1 MLKKGALC
9 FSKGAVVK
17 MSKHKNDYFK
27 LAEQQVEYCVKAAE
41 FLEEILC
48 KYSAESLSVQRDKMH
63 EIEHDADEIHH
74 DILTCLSAEF
84 ITPIDQEDILSLIQI
99 IDDVTDA
106 LDEVVLECYM
116 FHVND
121 LPVGVPEFSNIV
133 CRCVK
138 ALYEA
143 VKELKNFKKSKTLRS
158 MLVDVNT
165 IEGEADTAYAE
176 LIHSLFS
183 KETESKKLIG
193 NKAICDCLEE
203 CCDLCEHA
211 ADIIYQIIIKNS

>member
-1 MLKKGALC
+1 MA
-9 FSKGAVVK
+9 
-17 MSKHKNDYFK
+17 KHKNDYFK

-41 FLEEILC
+41 LLEEILC
-48 KYSAESLSVQRDKMH
+48 KYSAEELSAKRGKMH
-63 EIEHDADEIHH
+63 DIEHEADEIHH
-74 DILTCLSAEF
+74 DILTRLPAEF

-116 FHVND
+116 FHIND
-121 LPVGVPEFSNIV
+121 LPSGVPEFSNIV

-138 ALYEA
+138 ALHEA
-143 VKELKNFKKSKTLRS
+143 IKELKNFKKSKILRS
-158 MLVDVNT
+158 LLVDINT

-176 LIHSLFS
+176 LIYSLFS
-183 KETESKKLIG
+183 KESETKKLVG
-193 NKAICDCLEE
+193 NKAICESLEE

-211 ADIIYQIIIKNS
+211 ADIIYQIILKNT

>member
-1 MLKKGALC
+1 MA
-9 FSKGAVVK
+9 
-17 MSKHKNDYFK
+17 KHKNDYFK

-41 FLEEILC
+41 LLEEILC
-48 KYSAESLSVQRDKMH
+48 KYSSEELSAKRGKMH
-63 EIEHDADEIHH
+63 DIEHDADEIHH
-74 DILTCLSAEF
+74 DILTRLSAEF

-116 FHVND
+116 FHITD
-121 LPVGVPEFSNIV
+121 LPSGVPEFSNIV

-138 ALYEA
+138 ALHEA
-143 VKELKNFKKSKTLRS
+143 IKELKNFKKSKILRS
-158 MLVDVNT
+158 LLVDINT

-176 LIHSLFS
+176 LIYSLFS
-183 KETESKKLIG
+183 EESDPKKLVG
-193 NKAICDCLEE
+193 NKAICECLEE

-211 ADIIYQIIIKNS
+211 ADIIYQIILKNT

>member
-1 MLKKGALC
+1 MI
-9 FSKGAVVK
+9 K
-17 MSKHKNDYFK
+17 MAKHKNDYFK

-41 FLEEILC
+41 LLEEILC
-48 KYSAESLSVQRDKMH
+48 KYSAEELSVKRGKMH
-63 EIEHDADEIHH
+63 DIEHEADEIHH
-74 DILTCLSAEF
+74 DILTRLSAEF

-116 FHVND
+116 FHIND
-121 LPVGVPEFSNIV
+121 LPSGVPEFSNIV

-138 ALYEA
+138 ALHEA
-143 VKELKNFKKSKTLRS
+143 IKELKNFKKSKILRS
-158 MLVDVNT
+158 LLVDINT

-176 LIHSLFS
+176 LIYSLFS
-183 KETESKKLIG
+183 EESETKKLVG
-193 NKAICDCLEE
+193 NKAICESLED

-211 ADIIYQIIIKNS
+211 ADIIYQIILKNT

>member
-1 MLKKGALC
+1 MA
-9 FSKGAVVK
+9 
-17 MSKHKNDYFK
+17 KHKNDYFK

-41 FLEEILC
+41 LLEEILC
-48 KYSAESLSVQRDKMH
+48 KYSAEELSAKRGKMH
-63 EIEHDADEIHH
+63 DIEHEADEIHH
-74 DILTCLSAEF
+74 DILTRLSAEF

-116 FHVND
+116 FHIND
-121 LPVGVPEFSNIV
+121 LPSGVPEFSNIV

-138 ALYEA
+138 ALHEA
-143 VKELKNFKKSKTLRS
+143 IKELKNFKKSKILRS
-158 MLVDVNT
+158 LLVDIKT

-176 LIHSLFS
+176 LIYSLFS
-183 KETESKKLIG
+183 KESETKKLVG
-193 NKAICDCLEE
+193 NKAICESLEE

-211 ADIIYQIIIKNS
+211 ADIIYQIILKNT

>member
-1 MLKKGALC
+1 MA
-9 FSKGAVVK
+9 
-17 MSKHKNDYFK
+17 KHKNDYFK

-41 FLEEILC
+41 LLEEILC
-48 KYSAESLSVQRDKMH
+48 KYSTEELSAKRGKMH
-63 EIEHDADEIHH
+63 DIEHEADEIHH
-74 DILTCLSAEF
+74 DILTRLSAEF

-116 FHVND
+116 FHIND
-121 LPVGVPEFSNIV
+121 LPSGVPEFSNIV

-138 ALYEA
+138 ALHEA
-143 VKELKNFKKSKTLRS
+143 IKELKNFKKSKILRS
-158 MLVDVNT
+158 LLVDINT

-176 LIHSLFS
+176 LIYSLFS
-183 KETESKKLIG
+183 KESETKKLVG
-193 NKAICDCLEE
+193 NKAICESLEE

-211 ADIIYQIIIKNS
+211 ADIIYQIILKNT

>member
-1 MLKKGALC
+1 MA
-9 FSKGAVVK
+9 
-17 MSKHKNDYFK
+17 KHKNDYFK

-41 FLEEILC
+41 LLEEILC
-48 KYSAESLSVQRDKMH
+48 KYSAEELSAKRGKMH
-63 EIEHDADEIHH
+63 DIEHEADEIHH
-74 DILTCLSAEF
+74 DILTRLSAEF

-116 FHVND
+116 FHIND
-121 LPVGVPEFSNIV
+121 LPSGVPEFSNIV

-138 ALYEA
+138 ALHEA
-143 VKELKNFKKSKTLRS
+143 IKELKNFKKSKILRS
-158 MLVDVNT
+158 LLVDINT

-176 LIHSLFS
+176 LIYSLFS
-183 KETESKKLIG
+183 KESETKKLVG
-193 NKAICDCLEE
+193 NKAICESLEE

-211 ADIIYQIIIKNS
+211 ADIIYQIILKNT